1 MYQIVYLLRGAKAVV
16 WEDGYTRALRLAQRL
31 RVQGRLIEFRCISK

>member
-1 MYQIVYLLRGAKAVV
+1 MYRIVYLLRGANAVI
-16 WEDGYTRALRLAQRL
+16 WEDGYMRALQLAQRL